1 MLGQSQK
8 SQPHRQRRRWMSIAC
23 SHRNAVGSGHQRI
36 TGQGLSIHKH
46 AQWGLTLKVGVQRLA
61 GAFFAT
67 VQRWFRETRKWLGVV
82 STLGPGWAAAFTMPG
97 TGPGWAEAFTMPG
110 PETRL
115 GQAAPFTP
123 GTETGLLHL
132 ASTTAWFGHTPGDK
146 PLLIASAYHSEP
158 VLYYKHFNKTGRH
171 NAVRKGNNF
180 TLSISNAESSDSATH
195 YCAVSFYSHIGL
207 KDCTVLKLK
216 GNNATLKCTV
226 LIKRC
231 AGEHSVYWF
240 RHGSGEPHPGIIYT
254 HGDRSGQCKKSS
266 EAGSYIQRCVYMLP
280 KKNLS
285 LSDAGT
291 YYCAVAECGE
301 IIFGNGT
308 KLNFADKN

>member
-1 MLGQSQK
+1 MLFHFSLFFSGNTSKEVNIQIDGLKFVK
-8 SQPHRQRRRWMSIAC
+8 SGEDIHLTC
-23 SHRNAVGSGHQRI
+23 SF
-36 TGQGLSIHKH
+36 LS
-46 AQWGLTLKVGVQRLA
+46 
-61 GAFFAT
+61 
-67 VQRWFRETRKWLGVV
+67 
-82 STLGPGWAAAFTMPG
+82 S
-97 TGPGWAEAFTMPG
+97 
-110 PETRL
+110 
-115 GQAAPFTP
+115 
-123 GTETGLLHL
+123 L

-216 GNNATLKCTV
+216 GKCWSHKITFSLDAPASQYDCTV

-301 IIFGNGT
+301 IIFVV
-308 KLNFADKN
+308 LAMWEMCLIF